1 MEQKNICC
9 LLSQLNA
16 VVTVI
21 VSRAVISTHGPSS
34 LHKWYD
40 YVKFLFLGTCTIVS
54 KHVLRANVQVHCA
67 ANTQVLKFTVCVAEH
82 MYS

>member
-1 MEQKNICC
+1 MQ
-9 LLSQLNA
+9 SS
-16 VVTVI
+16 VI

-54 KHVLRANVQVHCA
+54 KHVLRANVPVQCFLHLRVHCA
-67 ANTQVLKFTVCVAEH
+67 ANTQVLTFTVCVAEH